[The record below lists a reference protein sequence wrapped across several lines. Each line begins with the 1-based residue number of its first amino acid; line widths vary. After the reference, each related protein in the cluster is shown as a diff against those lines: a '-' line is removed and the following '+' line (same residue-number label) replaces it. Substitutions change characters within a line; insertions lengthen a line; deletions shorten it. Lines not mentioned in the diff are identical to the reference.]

1 MNTNFEVCNIE
12 YDNEL
17 NERMNRR
24 YFPSRNLRPNFDP
37 RPLSTKYE
45 KFNKSSMSKMLPPL
59 PKVSGEKQSSFS
71 PNKVFYPG
79 NSKAPVHY
87 ALQSIDIE
95 SHLRNQ
101 YHLLQKNEKLGYT
114 PHHKSNMYSLKD
126 QGGILKANNIKMNNA
141 EVNFSFNPDRCN
153 LAPEAFNNSTRYNLK
168 NMGSNVSKTLV

>member
-17 NERMNRR
+17 NERMNTR
-24 YFPSRNLRPNFDP
+24 YFPSQHLRPNFDP

-45 KFNKSSMSKMLPPL
+45 KFNKSSLTKTLPPL
-59 PKVSGEKQSSFS
+59 PKTSNEKHTFS
-71 PNKVFYPG
+71 PKKVFYPG

-87 ALQSIDIE
+87 ALQSVDVE

-101 YHLLQKNEKLGYT
+101 YHLLQKNEKLGYA
-114 PHHKSNMYSLKD
+114 PHNNSSLYSLKD

-141 EVNFSFNPDRCN
+141 EVDFSFNPDRCN
-153 LAPEAFNNSTRYNLK
+153 LAPVAFNNSTRYNLK
-168 NMGSNVSKTLV
+168 NMGSGLSKH